1 MGNNSAPTIDS
12 GVEALESILVR
23 RGFLSHPWIIADLYS
38 RTGNTFM
45 LHRQTADLTNLDFI
59 I

>member
-1 MGNNSAPTIDS
+1 MNETKYPIVD

-45 LHRQTADLTNLDFI
+45 LHRQTADLTNVDFI